1 MHGSKAWAG
10 WAELVP
16 PERWNIYRSV
26 IEQANARA
34 IPFALA
40 GAFATATHTGVW
52 RDTND
57 LDLYTL
63 PENGREMRRLLEGT
77 GLKDIYEEFPYDREW
92 TYRATD
98 GQTIV
103 EVIWRMQNR
112 RADVDLE
119 WLTGWGEIAVRSVK
133 LFVTPPEEMMW
144 AKLYVLCRLRSDW
157 PDVLNYIRV
166 CGSGLDWERLF
177 RRLGED
183 YPLLGGALSV
193 FAWLSPRGTSAIP
206 GWVWRKAGL
215 REPQAADIEPEHE
228 RAALLFGRQNTF
240 AVASGA

>member
-40 GAFATATHTGVW
+40 GAFATATHAGVW

-77 GLKDIYEEFPYDREW
+77 GLKDIYEQFPYDREW

-98 GQTIV
+98 GQTII

-112 RADVDLE
+112 RADVGPVE
-119 WLTGWGEIAVRSVK
+119 SGEQQADRT
-133 LFVTPPEEMMW
+133 VT
-144 AKLYVLCRLRSDW
+144 
-157 PDVLNYIRV
+157 IR
-166 CGSGLDWERLF
+166 CSPC
-177 RRLGED
+177 RRLAQCRAARPGCARLSLRLAACRAGQD
-183 YPLLGGALSV
+183 RQGTSV
-193 FAWLSPRGTSAIP
+193 FQRY
-206 GWVWRKAGL
+206 
-215 REPQAADIEPEHE
+215 
-228 RAALLFGRQNTF
+228 
-240 AVASGA
+240 